1 MKPGGDVKNSLARV
15 SLWFSQFFAGCIL
28 IHGYSSHLWFLEL
41 KNFKSAS
48 SLNPWNGNLP
58 YDATTM
64 TGIYEDGLLHF
75 FKIHSSKSPI
85 LNGRILGAL
94 LEFERFP

>member
-15 SLWFSQFFAGCIL
+15 SLWFSQIFAGCIL
-28 IHGYSSHLWFLEL
+28 IHGYSRNLWFLEL
-41 KNFKSAS
+41 KNFKSVS
-48 SLNPWNGNLP
+48 SLNPWNENLP